1 MSAKLFVYVGIIV
14 FALLLTGW
22 QTYLSM
28 AQNSTPHQPYRIV
41 KKEGALEIR
50 FYPPAIE
57 ASVQKSGSY
66 NNMMN
71 SGFRD
76 LAGYIFGGN
85 DKGEKIAMTAPV
97 KAEMNDNSNET
108 AKITFI
114 MPEKFEMEKK
124 PNPVSSNIMFSETK
138 PVYAAAITFGGFAGI
153 DKMET
158 YKSQLLAELK
168 KRGLEPEGNV
178 QYLYYN
184 PPFQL
189 FNRRNEV
196 LVQLSNFSE

>member
-1 MSAKLFVYVGIIV
+1 MGIIV
-14 FALLLTGW
+14 LALIFTGW

-28 AQNSTPHQPYRIV
+28 AQNSTPNQPYRIV
-41 KKEGALEIR
+41 KKEGDIEIR
-50 FYPPAIE
+50 FYPPAVE

-66 NNMMN
+66 SNMMN

-85 DKGEKIAMTAPV
+85 DKSEKIAMTAPV
-97 KAEMNDNSNET
+97 KAEMNDNLKET

-114 MPEKFEMEKK
+114 MPENFELDKK
-124 PNPVSSNIMFSETK
+124 PNPLSSKITFSETQ
-138 PVYAAAITFGGFAGI
+138 PVYAAAITFGGFASLG
-153 DKMET
+153 KMES
-158 YKSQLLAELK
+158 YKVQLLAKLSK
-168 KRGLEPEGNV
+168 LGLEPVGNV